1 MLLAFKL
8 LIFLGSACV
17 FLFHTLSNI
26 TTALFFVKEF
36 SIFFLTLDFFASSVV
51 FPLPTHHNLKTYRQT
66 FLSSFRRVP
75 ELRQKTH
82 LQIVSNVCPQKL

>member
-36 SIFFLTLDFFASSVV
+36 SIFFLTLSSGYSLQLQRLR
-51 FPLPTHHNLKTYRQT
+51 FILAFKTIKFSR
-66 FLSSFRRVP
+66 F
-75 ELRQKTH
+75 
-82 LQIVSNVCPQKL
+82 